1 MVTVHESWH
10 EKYNRDGSLRKQK
23 KPRKR
28 RIDYFLLAT
37 HAAILF
43 ISCAFYM
50 FLLSL
55 AVGCSAHTISITPGC
70 VNATS
75 TATIY
80 CPEATVIRVMDGNR
94 TVDMIGESSGVGAVV
109 TGVLK
114 P

>member
-1 MVTVHESWH
+1 M
-10 EKYNRDGSLRKQK
+10 NRLDDFCKG
-23 KPRKR
+23 
-28 RIDYFLLAT
+28 FLLGGT
-37 HAAILF
+37 IVAAMIWAIIL
-43 ISCAFYM
+43 
-50 FLLSL
+50 LP
-55 AVGCSAHTISITPGC
+55 GCSTHTISITPGC

-80 CPEATVIRVMDGNR
+80 CPEATVIRVIDGNR